1 MVGVAV
7 FPWGPHPWA
16 GGLRWPQDC
25 AEPPLAPP
33 GGCLLDPWVRLP
45 SSLLPHAASSGT
57 RAYWEFCVFICSAP
71 TAGPAPCQ
79 AVF

>member
-1 MVGVAV
+1 MVWVAV
-7 FPWGPHPWA
+7 FPWGPHALGCWSH
-16 GGLRWPQDC
+16 RWTHDC

-33 GGCLLDPWVRLP
+33 WVLDPWGRCP
-45 SSLLPHAASSGT
+45 ARFWPLLPPGLMRS
-57 RAYWEFCVFICSAP
+57 EFCVFICSAP